1 MCSSK
6 KPDTPKAVP
15 PPEPLKDLDE
25 AQRRSRDSVRRRQAA
40 AGIGGTNQTGGLGV
54 SSVPL
59 LNQLG
64 K

>member
-1 MCSSK
+1 MCASK
-6 KPDTPKAVP
+6 PPDVPKPTP
-15 PPEPLKDLDE
+15 PPEPLKNLDE
-25 AQRRSRDSVRRRQAA
+25 AQRSARDSVRRRAA
-40 AGIGGTNQTGGLGV
+40 AGGMGGTNQTGGLGV